1 MLSFQP
7 SPALLAKN
15 QDLENAFL
23 ETYSSLKQL
32 DADELQSIK
41 RHARISNIG
50 ASTRIE
56 NALLTDSEVNWLDT
70 VLTRDGRT
78 TAFAYQKGLIEN
90 KLSKDRER
98 SIEEVAGC
106 RQMLMLIHENAEVF
120 LPLREIDIRALH
132 YQLMAPYQKQTEYI
146 GTYKIQPNFV
156 VEQNHH
162 THESRVVFQTAEAG
176 PITSAAMSDLVEWY
190 NQVRSLESRS
200 ILVTAEFV
208 YRFLAIHPFQ
218 DGNGRLGRG
227 LFMLNLLQSPQLALS
242 YVAPCL
248 AIDRQIEKHKEEYYF
263 VLNQCSKGHFSQD
276 PKQYEIEHFARFMI
290 KIIKKSLEDIELYR
304 TKYKKLSSLSET
316 STQIL
321 TCFKDYPEKR
331 LTNKIICE
339 ETKLPRRTVAYSLA
353 RLVEAQLI
361 QRHGL
366 GAGARYQI
374 TF

>member
-1 MLSFQP
+1 MLSYQL
-7 SPALLAKN
+7 SPELLAKN

-23 ETYSSLKQL
+23 EVYSSLKQL

-41 RHARISNIG
+41 RYARISNIG

-70 VLTRDGRT
+70 VLTQDGRT
-78 TAFAYQKGLIEN
+78 TAFTYQKGLIEN

-106 RQMLMLIHENAEVF
+106 RQMLMLIHENFEAF
-120 LPLREIDIRALH
+120 LPLRETDIRALH

-162 THESRVVFQTAEAG
+162 TQESRVVFQTADAG
-176 PITSAAMSDLVEWY
+176 PMTSAAMSALVAWY
-190 NQVRSLESRS
+190 NQAHPLESRS
-200 ILVTAEFV
+200 ILVTSEFV

-227 LFMLNLLQSPQLALS
+227 LFMLNLLQSPQLAIS
-242 YVAPCL
+242 YIAPCL

-263 VLNQCSKGHFSQD
+263 VLSQCSKGRFSQD
-276 PKQYEIEHFARFMI
+276 SKKYEIEHFARFMI
-290 KIIKKSLEDIELYR
+290 KIIKKSLEDIDLYR
-304 TKYKKLSSLSET
+304 AKYKALRSLSET
-316 STQIL
+316 AMQIL
-321 TCFKDYPEKR
+321 NCFKDYPEKH

-353 RLVEAQLI
+353 TLVAACL
-361 QRHGL
+361 L
-366 GAGARYQI
+366 YTSDAADDM
-374 TF
+374 